1 MTFGWNP
8 NKPAVVL
15 QEQVFYLADVYA
27 ANTVISWQYQAI
39 QIVRGIRQMEDS
51 RNWLFQIQ

>member
-1 MTFGWNP
+1 MTFAWNL

-27 ANTVISWQYQAI
+27 ANTVIPWQYQAI
-39 QIVRGIRQMEDS
+39 QFVRGIRQMEVS